1 LKKPPA
7 KKPAAKTEE
16 VVPTDIFEGRD
27 STEYKRLANF
37 IKAHYFPDFEGDFTT
52 KVDLTN

>member
-1 LKKPPA
+1 
-7 KKPAAKTEE
+7 
-16 VVPTDIFEGRD
+16 VPTDIFEGRD